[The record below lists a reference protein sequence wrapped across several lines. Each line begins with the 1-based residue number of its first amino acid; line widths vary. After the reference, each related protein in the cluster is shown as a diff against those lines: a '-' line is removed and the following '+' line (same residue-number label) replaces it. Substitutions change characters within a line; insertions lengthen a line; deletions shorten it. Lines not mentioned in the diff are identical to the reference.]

1 MTSERDI
8 HDTVERFTR
17 RMFTHLITALAQSLK
32 EQDLSVAEIAALHL
46 IDREGRMSI
55 GDLASALGSTMP
67 AASRLGSGLVDR
79 RLLVRS
85 ENPTDRRIRLL
96 VLSPEGQALINRTSR
111 ERVGAAMAA
120 AAGMAG
126 AAPEVFA
133 SAFRE
138 LAKREAAAKPKGD
151 SQ

>member
-17 RMFTHLITALAQSLK
+17 RMFTHLITALAQSLR

-46 IDREGRMSI
+46 VDREGRMSV
-55 GDLASALGSTMP
+55 GDLASALGSPMP
-67 AASRLGSGLVDR
+67 AASRLASALVDR
-79 RLLVRS
+79 SLLVRS
-85 ENPTDRRIRLL
+85 EDPKDRRVRLL
-96 VLSPEGQALINRTSR
+96 GLSSEGQALIDRTSR

-138 LAKREAAAKPKGD
+138 LAKREATAKPEGD
-151 SQ
+151 RE